1 MIPNGMSLSEQLKA
15 FVKSGIY
22 NGYKL
27 DGGLVNNTLIKPL
40 IEEKMDKIILITM
53 KHDYEIPE
61 DIKEIYNENN
71 IIVIRPKTIF
81 EKNDTLRFEGE
92 FCKKIFNEGYEIAK
106 NMNISM

>member
-1 MIPNGMSLSEQLKA
+1 MITSAHHYSIDLS
-15 FVKSGIY
+15 I
-22 NGYKL
+22 
-27 DGGLVNNTLIKPL
+27 PL
-40 IEEKMDKIILITM
+40 Q
-53 KHDYEIPE
+53 
-61 DIKEIYNENN
+61 NN